1 MRSIINKFVTG
12 KKNKLEVNSG
22 FSKLQ
27 NSQEIMKLFNCF
39 SNFSDESE
47 IRFVGGCIR
56 KILNKEQ
63 IDDIDLATNLTPQ
76 EIKIALDKFNL
87 KYFETGIKHGTI
99 SSIINEKKF
108 EITSLRKDIST
119 DGRHAKV
126 EFTKDW
132 LIDASR
138 RDFTINSIYADL
150 DGNLF
155 DPFEGK
161 FDLENGQIKFI
172 GNPEIRIQ
180 EDYLRIMR
188 YIRFFLNYSE
198 IPHDENIKKIILK
211 NINGIKNLSKN
222 RILDELKKLFLSS
235 KFLSI
240 GTDNFLL
247 DILKL
252 VVPELKNFH
261 LLKNLDEEKIDL
273 IKTKDFNFLLSV
285 LIIDESDNS
294 DYFLYKYNLS
304 KKESNRI
311 SFLKK
316 NFNNI
321 KENNFFKYKNFSKLH
336 YLHDIKL
343 INDLIDL
350 KIIYS
355 KKYIQK
361 FINLKNEINKRAKPE
376 FPIKANY
383 LIEKFNFKE
392 GKNLGDKLK
401 ELENIWINND
411 FEINEEQI
419 KKSIAN

>member
-1 MRSIINKFVTG
+1 MRSLINKFVTG
-12 KKNKLEVNSG
+12 KKNRPEVNSG
-22 FSKLQ
+22 FTKLQ
-27 NSQEIMKLFNCF
+27 NSKEIKKLFNCF

-63 IDDIDLATNLTPQ
+63 IDDIDLATNITPQ

-87 KYFETGIKHGTI
+87 KYFEPGIKHGTI

-138 RDFTINSIYADL
+138 RDFTINSIYSDL

-161 FDLENGQIKFI
+161 FDLENGQVKFI

-198 IPHDENIKKIILK
+198 IPHDENIKKIIYK

-222 RILDELKKLFLSS
+222 RILEELKKLFLSS

-350 KIIYS
+350 KIMYS

-419 KKSIAN
+419 KKSIVN

>member
-1 MRSIINKFVTG
+1 MRSLISKFLTS
-12 KKNKLEVNSG
+12 KINKLEVISG

-27 NSQEIMKLFNCF
+27 NSQEIKKLFNCF
-39 SNFSDESE
+39 TNFSDDSE

-56 KILNKEQ
+56 KILNKEK
-63 IDDIDLATNLTPQ
+63 IDDIDLATNITPQ

-108 EITSLRKDIST
+108 EITSLRKDITT

-126 EFTKDW
+126 EFTNDW

-161 FDLENGQIKFI
+161 SDLEKGQVKFI
-172 GNPEIRIQ
+172 GNAEIRIQ

-198 IPHDENIKKIILK
+198 IPHDENIKKIIYK
-211 NINGIKNLSKN
+211 NINGIKNLSRD
-222 RILDELKKLFLSS
+222 RIIDELKKLFLSS
-235 KFLSI
+235 KFLNI
-240 GTDNFLL
+240 GSDNFLL

-252 VVPELKNFH
+252 IVPELKNFH
-261 LLKNLDEEKIDL
+261 LLKNLNEDL
-273 IKTKDFNFLLSV
+273 IDIIKSKDFNFLLSV

-304 KKESNRI
+304 KAERKRI
-311 SFLKK
+311 LFLKK

-321 KENNFFKYKNFSKLH
+321 KENNFFKYKNIFKLH
-336 YLHDIKL
+336 YLHDIRMV
-343 INDLIDL
+343 NDLIDF
-350 KIIYS
+350 KIIQS
-355 KKYIQK
+355 KKYTQK
-361 FINLKNEINKRAKPE
+361 FINLKKEISQSIKPE

-401 ELENIWINND
+401 ELEKIWINNN

-419 KKSIAN
+419 KKVIVN

>member
-87 KYFETGIKHGTI
+87 KYFEPGIKHGTI
-99 SSIINEKKF
+99 LSIINEKKF

-132 LIDASR
+132 LTDASR

-161 FDLENGQIKFI
+161 FDLEKGQVKFI

-198 IPHDENIKKIILK
+198 IPHDENIKKIIYK

>member
-1 MRSIINKFVTG
+1 MRSLINKFVTG
-12 KKNKLEVNSG
+12 KKNRPEVNSG
-22 FSKLQ
+22 FTKLQ
-27 NSQEIMKLFNCF
+27 NSKEIKKLFNCF

-63 IDDIDLATNLTPQ
+63 IDDIDLATNITPQ

-87 KYFETGIKHGTI
+87 KYFEPGIKHGTI

-198 IPHDENIKKIILK
+198 IPHDENIKKIIYK

-285 LIIDESDNS
+285 LIVDESDNS

-350 KIIYS
+350 KIMYS